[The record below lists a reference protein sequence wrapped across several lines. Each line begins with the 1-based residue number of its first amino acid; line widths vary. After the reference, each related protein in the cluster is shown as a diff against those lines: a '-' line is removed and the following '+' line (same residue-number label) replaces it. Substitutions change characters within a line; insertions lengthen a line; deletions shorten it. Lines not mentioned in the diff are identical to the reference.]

1 MASVY
6 EMDGT
11 EDVLDYFDITE
22 IQTLIKD
29 SIASDDSLPGDHV
42 DMLRPMW
49 TRYNHITEID
59 GNIIDDDTKLECTR
73 RFDII
78 CGMFIDAICAKFNMS
93 IDDGWFE
100 EIPKKEVHAFTVM
113 LYSFFVQDISRLLEE
128 VFIKYIETH
137 SAELADQFGQDI
149 KLRKDATYNSVKDVL
164 ESDYAIIVS
173 NIYEI
178 CFNILDTITES
189 EFFGYI
195 DNDYVPKATLIEYYN
210 NGHFDGEFVDAIY
223 TACKRDR
230 TMLSRICFDVIS
242 NIKTNHKVQEK
253 DGE

>member
-6 EMDGT
+6 ELDGT
-11 EDVLDYFDITE
+11 EDVLDYFDISE

-29 SIASDDSLPGDHV
+29 SIATEDSLPGAHP

-49 TRYNHITEID
+49 TRYNNLMDIDCHIM
-59 GNIIDDDTKLECTR
+59 DDDTKAECAR
-73 RFDII
+73 RFDVI
-78 CGMFIDAICAKFNMS
+78 CGMFIDAICAKYNMS

-100 EIPKKEVHAFTVM
+100 ERPKKEIHAFTVM
-113 LYSFFVQDISRLLEE
+113 MYSFFIQDMPNILVE
-128 VFIKYIETH
+128 VFIKYIEGH
-137 SAELADQFGQDI
+137 IAELVEQFGQDV
-149 KLRKDATYNSVKDVL
+149 KLRKDATYNSVKDKL
-164 ESDYAIIVS
+164 DSDYAVIVS

-189 EFFGYI
+189 QFFEYV

-230 TMLSRICFDVIS
+230 TMLSRVCFDVIS
-242 NIKTNHKVQEK
+242 SIKTNHKVNEK
-253 DGE
+253 ESD